1 MADLGPRRLHEL
13 AELDP
18 GRAGSLASSAI
29 EAERHVANERLGRL
43 DAPLAKRPHQVQA
56 AARRFGLDVQLAKG
70 RAVRHAEPA
79 VDTPTEFGFRRRIRD
94 GESSRAQHRQI
105 QVSGA
110 IAEVASGRAV
120 SCVLGSPLGRTLPG
134 LNRPLGSNASRTR
147 AIRSRSESEKIQGM
161 YLRFSSPTP
170 CSPVIVPP
178 ASTQARMIW
187 S

>member
-1 MADLGPRRLHEL
+1 MVKPAGQGAKQSAGAYRALQSGSLIESKHDPKARQTTWVREELAKHEPAHYTLGGRARAAMADLGPRRLHEL

-79 VDTPTEFGFRRRIRD
+79 VDTPTELDR
-94 GESSRAQHRQI
+94 
-105 QVSGA
+105 
-110 IAEVASGRAV
+110 
-120 SCVLGSPLGRTLPG
+120 
-134 LNRPLGSNASRTR
+134 
-147 AIRSRSESEKIQGM
+147 K
-161 YLRFSSPTP
+161 
-170 CSPVIVPP
+170 
-178 ASTQARMIW
+178 ST
-187 S
+187 